1 MTIFNTLVSL
11 YLLHRKVHF
20 GTVLLIVLL
29 ITDTT
34 VIWIIGQTELKTA
47 RSKAFLWNFMF
58 VHLLRTTP
66 IILKFSMLKFFSKFH
81 VNGDIFLV

>member
-47 RSKAFLWNFMF
+47 RSKAFLWNFYVCTSF
-58 VHLLRTTP
+58 KNNTHNFKIFNV
-66 IILKFSMLKFFSKFH
+66 K
-81 VNGDIFLV
+81 IFLKVSR